1 MKFLHVFLASFS
13 VLILSIISAAPV
25 SAAEQ
30 CITNP
35 NHTISFSSSFCQFR
49 VPNGGMDCQ
58 GKVRYWVA
66 NGRQVTSIKAVGASC
81 KKVSV
86 KIDSG
91 NGYGGWKR
99 SSNTEAGVFRNLP
112 ASRQLERIKYQLCT
126 INQNTHAEVCTFVE
140 RVR

>member
-1 MKFLHVFLASFS
+1 MKFLHVFIASFLVLVMS
-13 VLILSIISAAPV
+13 VVSAAPV
-25 SAAEQ
+25 SAASQ

-35 NHTISFSSSFCQFR
+35 EHTISFSLDYCTFR

-58 GKVRYWVA
+58 GKIRYWVA

-86 KIDSG
+86 KVDSG
-91 NGYGGWKR
+91 NGYGSWKR
-99 SSNTEAGVFRNLP
+99 SSNTEAGVSRDIP
-112 ASRQLERIKYQLCT
+112 VSRQVKRIKYQLCT
-126 INQNTHAEVCTFVE
+126 INQITHAEVCTFVE